1 MSNALKQSRLTIFSI
16 LILLA
21 GAGWVWISRA
31 DPGSTTSGSIPAPQV
46 GFLAP
51 DFSLVN
57 QNGEIV
63 QLSDLR
69 GQPIL
74 LNFWASWC
82 GPCRSEMP
90 SMQKVYQEL
99 NDGGIEILA
108 VNSTIQD
115 DPDAANQFAREL
127 GLTFPILFDTT
138 GEATRQYLVRALPTS
153 FFIDRYG
160 IIQEIVVGGPISEAL
175 LRIRLTR
182 RLDQPPIPQEAP

>member
-1 MSNALKQSRLTIFSI
+1 MKQSRLTIFSI

-21 GAGWVWISRA
+21 GAGWAWISRA
-31 DPGSTTSGSIPAPQV
+31 DPNSTTAGSIPVPQV

-90 SMQKVYQEL
+90 SMEKVYREL
-99 NDGGIEILA
+99 NGGGVEILA

-115 DPDAANQFAREL
+115 DPGAANQFAREL

-160 IIQEIVVGGPISEAL
+160 IIQEIVVGGPMSEAL

-182 RLDQPPIPQEAP
+182 LLDQSTTPQEAP

>member
-1 MSNALKQSRLTIFSI
+1 MKQSHWTIISI
-16 LILLA
+16 LVLLA
-21 GAGWVWISRA
+21 GAGWIWISRS
-31 DPGSTTSGSIPAPQV
+31 DPASTTAGSIPAPQV

-51 DFSLVN
+51 DFSLLN
-57 QNGEIV
+57 QNGDVV
-63 QLSDLR
+63 QLSALR

-90 SMQKVYQEL
+90 DMEKVYREL
-99 NDGGIEILA
+99 NGKGIEILA

-115 DPDAANQFAREL
+115 DSSAAIQFAQEL
-127 GLTFPILFDTT
+127 GLTFPILFDST

-153 FFIDRYG
+153 FFIDSQG
-160 IIQEIVVGGPISEAL
+160 IIQEIVVGGPMSEAL

-182 RLDQPPIPQEAP
+182 LLGEATMSPEAP

>member
-1 MSNALKQSRLTIFSI
+1 LKQTRWTIFSI
-16 LILLA
+16 LILLL
-21 GAGWVWISRA
+21 GAGWIWLSRA
-31 DPGSTTSGSIPAPQV
+31 DPGSTTAGSIPAPQV

-57 QNGEIV
+57 QNGETV
-63 QLSDLR
+63 QLSELR

-90 SMQKVYQEL
+90 SMEKVYREV
-99 NDGGIEILA
+99 NGDGIEILA

-115 DPDAANQFAREL
+115 DPNAANQFAQEL

-153 FFIDRYG
+153 FFIDRNG
-160 IIQEIVVGGPISEAL
+160 IIQEIVVGGPMSEAL
-175 LRIRLTR
+175 LRIRLSGLLEPSTT
-182 RLDQPPIPQEAP
+182 LPEAP